1 MGPDAEVLSLPQCTG
16 EAGGLIVQAAR
27 TKAPSGLS
35 SERAARPG
43 SGNGQLQYR
52 RSENRSLGPR
62 SRSAV
67 RTTRGAVARAPIDEP
82 FLTPACRR
90 AVLGVPIEAQ
100 AKQRSGVPAR
110 LDEAFHQELLVGC
123 GNRDS
128 RGSKLGR
135 EGVGRRKLVARSVDA
150 IIDLRL
156 QCFIATFG
164 LWHHFPVSDW
174 PTNIAPNWP
183 FKVACVSPR

>member
-1 MGPDAEVLSLPQCTG
+1 MRKCYRCLSALARGGPDS
-16 EAGGLIVQAAR
+16 AGCADR
-27 TKAPSGLS
+27 APSELS

-52 RSENRSLGPR
+52 RSESRSAGPR

-90 AVLGVPIEAQ
+90 AATGAPIEAQ

-110 LDEAFHQELLVGC
+110 LDEAFRQELLVGC
-123 GNRDS
+123 GNRGS

-135 EGVGRRKLVARSVDA
+135 EGAGRRKLVARSVDA

-156 QCFIATFG
+156 QCFIATFR